1 MKGPVRAYKGMTW
14 QMTSEFHHPFKVG
27 ETYEC
32 EQARIRKSGFHAC
45 LNPFHILDYT
55 SPYHGRVCEVELDG
69 QIDSCDHMLCAT
81 KMKIIRQLTDR
92 EIIEAF
98 IAHKDF
104 RSESYEVMLSSK
116 DDDDLYGEKHGLI
129 VHSTGKKAW
138 IEGEVDSM
146 YVLSDGDDA
155 HIVSDRW
162 SMNSLILSYGNNA
175 HIASV
180 SSARIEVYGKGTK
193 VHLTGTNHAIKFS
206 EGTELHYD
214 QKVLIAGVDF
224 KADTYYVTEKGKLVL
239 MRRRAPEVEKDVTM

>member
-1 MKGPVRAYKGMTW
+1 
-14 QMTSEFHHPFKVG
+14 
-27 ETYEC
+27 
-32 EQARIRKSGFHAC
+32 
-45 LNPFHILDYT
+45 
-55 SPYHGRVCEVELDG
+55 
-69 QIDSCDHMLCAT
+69 
-81 KMKIIRQLTDR
+81 
-92 EIIEAF
+92 
-98 IAHKDF
+98 
-104 RSESYEVMLSSK
+104 
-116 DDDDLYGEKHGLI
+116 
-129 VHSTGKKAW
+129 
-138 IEGEVDSM
+138 M